1 MENQP
6 VQAAEAGEF
15 VIIGNVKAPV
25 KVWDL
30 ARSYKSRERG
40 RGRRVNLPDALCE
53 LAEIG
58 AKAEGIEPT
67 IK

>member
-1 MENQP
+1 MEK
-6 VQAAEAGEF
+6 QAEQATAGGEV

-30 ARSYKSRERG
+30 IRSYKSRERG
-40 RGRRVNLPDALCE
+40 RGRRVNLPEALCE

-58 AKAEGIEPT
+58 AKAEGIEST

>member
-1 MENQP
+1 MENQAG
-6 VQAAEAGEF
+6 QAVEAGE
-15 VIIGNVKAPV
+15 VITIGNVKAPV

-30 ARSYKSRERG
+30 VRSYKTRERA
-40 RGRRVNLPDALCE
+40 RGRRVNLPEALCE
-53 LAEIG
+53 LAELG